1 MVEIMHR
8 EVSPFLSNCYLV
20 IDGKGREAALVDPG
34 DEPDL
39 IERFVREA
47 GVTVRY
53 LLATHGH
60 VDHVGAAAEMARRL
74 GLGFMLNP
82 KDAFLLEALPET
94 AARFGLGPVE
104 IPEID
109 RPLAHG
115 DTLPLGDTV
124 LEILEAP
131 GHSPGSVLV
140 KAGPRD
146 LLSGDVLFAGSVG
159 RTDLPGGDGAVLA
172 RSVREVIL
180 PLGDE
185 VRVYPGHGPATT
197 IGWERRSNPFVQ
209 AWAGGGEGA

>member
-1 MVEIMHR
+1 MVKIMHR

-20 IDGKGREAALVDPG
+20 IDESSREAALVDPG

-39 IERFVREA
+39 IERFVKDA
-47 GVTVRY
+47 GARVRY
-53 LLATHGH
+53 LMATHGH
-60 VDHVGAAAEMARRL
+60 VDHVGAAAETARRL
-74 GLGFMLNP
+74 GLGFMLNR
-82 KDAFLLEALPET
+82 KDAFLLDALPET

-104 IPEID
+104 IPEIAQG
-109 RPLAHG
+109 LEHG
-115 DTLPLGDTV
+115 DALPLGDTV

-131 GHSPGSVLV
+131 GHSPGSVLI
-140 KAGPRD
+140 KAGRED

-172 RSVREVIL
+172 RSIREVLL

-209 AWAGGGEGA
+209 AWAAGEDRA